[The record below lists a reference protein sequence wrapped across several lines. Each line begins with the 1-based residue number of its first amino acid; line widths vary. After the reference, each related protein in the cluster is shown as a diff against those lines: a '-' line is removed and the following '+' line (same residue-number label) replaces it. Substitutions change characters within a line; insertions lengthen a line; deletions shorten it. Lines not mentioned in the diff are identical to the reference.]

1 MDQIP
6 QQRHNLSG
14 RALRDTRRYCFCQ
27 LPKTFYQRHAS
38 DRGIEVSRSY
48 LLNPPNGGH
57 TGLGRLT
64 QTDRPL

>member
-27 LPKTFYQRHAS
+27 LPKTFYQRHGS
-38 DRGIEVSRSY
+38 DLGHRGFAVVPSE
-48 LLNPPNGGH
+48 P
-57 TGLGRLT
+57 T
-64 QTDRPL
+64 